1 VTRNLDSALGS
12 RACSLQAS
20 LAAAPGVRTTAPS
33 LGSSGY
39 LSVSAHGFATGVTSG
54 YGTHDR
60 FAMAAINAKVWPLG
74 PEDWSS
80 G

>member
-1 VTRNLDSALGS
+1 VTRYLDLALAS
-12 RACSLQAS
+12 RACSLRAS
-20 LAAAPGVRTTAPS
+20 LGATPEVRTTAPS
-33 LGSSGY
+33 LEASGY
-39 LSVSAHGFATGVTSG
+39 PSVSSPASATGVTTG

-60 FAMAAINAKVWPLG
+60 FAMAAINAKVWPLS